1 MTSPAGWTPPTTGR
15 GAFASL
21 AAHGKLAPAL
31 ASRLGLAYGLRNLLV
46 HDYAEV
52 DRVQLA
58 AAVGGALTD
67 LRAFAAT
74 FAPPSELPPG
84 GDAV

>member
-1 MTSPAGWTPPTTGR
+1 MTSPV
-15 GAFASL
+15 
-21 AAHGKLAPAL
+21 
-31 ASRLGLAYGLRNLLV
+31 GLAYGLRNLLV

-58 AAVGGALTD
+58 AAVGSALTD

-74 FAPPSELPPG
+74 FAPPSEPPPG
-84 GDAV
+84 SGAA